1 MGTSEKVKFS
11 SACGIKCGFTD
22 RFCGNCGK
30 NVSAKKSIDDNE
42 KKDIRTFGDYML
54 LNSKKK
60 RFLVSSTI
68 TTRSKFFKKVNDKPV
83 MQNVD
88 LIRAAE
94 VSELSLVRGSKLPV
108 QVRKGFDADQV
119 LKSAIKKHADHEQYF
134 CNIENYCLM
143 YTDIKIV
150 NVVSG
155 TQDKF
160 TVQKYIDQLG
170 RPYSKIDLWFMID
183 L

>member
-1 MGTSEKVKFS
+1 
-11 SACGIKCGFTD
+11 
-22 RFCGNCGK
+22 
-30 NVSAKKSIDDNE
+30 
-42 KKDIRTFGDYML
+42 ML

-83 MQNVD
+83 KQNVD

-94 VSELSLVRGSKLPV
+94 VSQLSLVRESKLPV

-119 LKSAIKKHADHEQYF
+119 LKSAIKKHVDHEQYF

-160 TVQKYIDQLG
+160 TVKNT
-170 RPYSKIDLWFMID
+170 
-183 L
+183 